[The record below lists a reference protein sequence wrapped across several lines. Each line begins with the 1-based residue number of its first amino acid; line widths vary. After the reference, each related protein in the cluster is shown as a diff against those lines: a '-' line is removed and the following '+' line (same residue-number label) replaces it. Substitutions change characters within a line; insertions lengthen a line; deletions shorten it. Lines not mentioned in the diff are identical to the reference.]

1 MVPPAKA
8 SSVIDICF
16 SRHSN
21 DTRHLLPQTLV
32 SEICH
37 MQLSINVGSSEFFSR
52 SDRAQRASQDGSQ
65 LASYGRVGR
74 FQLTGSE
81 KETRPGVPGIG
92 SRSAEGMR
100 GAYSPT
106 RFAWIGTVALVAIP
120 CAPAQQANDLEQQVQ
135 QLKQQ
140 YEQTTKDLQQRIT
153 VLEQQIEKQKEA
165 AATEKKASEATVSTA
180 DLAAEETKKVIFG
193 QSQVGAKYQGALPSE
208 PTYDLVQEA
217 QSEIASL
224 KQQVGTFEFHG
235 YFRSGYGLNSEGG
248 QQVAFQAP
256 GAGAKYRLGNE
267 AETYGEFILV
277 NNWVNPDRSSDKAWM
292 KTEAMIEANTT
303 NSASYASFNNSLGND
318 QFRLREAFVQAGN
331 IFESQPNAK
340 FWAGERY
347 YRRQHIEIDDFY
359 PLDMSGYGA
368 GVEDL
373 DLRFGKLALGYLS
386 GARPDI
392 TTENGNYA
400 KNNIDM
406 RLYDIK
412 APGGTGG
419 VWFDFANS
427 KGGTTSDG
435 SLIPTSSGYAFGV
448 RHQRLEWHGGYHSFS
463 IQYGTGAASNF
474 STSIDDPTR
483 FVNSSA
489 RFLLTEQV
497 VVQPNQ
503 RFAIMPIFVYQRIKD
518 GDPQHPWQQWVS
530 FGARPE
536 VFFTKYLSLAFEGG
550 VDHTHSQIAP
560 IYDGWLR
567 KFTIAPQIGA
577 GRKFFSRPVLRA
589 FMTYANWSDGLRG
602 FVGGTAFQNRT
613 SGLTYGVQAETWW

>member
-1 MVPPAKA
+1 
-8 SSVIDICF
+8 
-16 SRHSN
+16 
-21 DTRHLLPQTLV
+21 
-32 SEICH
+32 
-37 MQLSINVGSSEFFSR
+37 
-52 SDRAQRASQDGSQ
+52 
-65 LASYGRVGR
+65 
-74 FQLTGSE
+74 
-81 KETRPGVPGIG
+81 
-92 SRSAEGMR
+92 MR

-106 RFAWIGTVALVAIP
+106 RFAWITAVAAATIP
-120 CAPAQQANDLEQQVQ
+120 CALAQQANDLEQQVQ

-140 YEQTTKDLQQRIT
+140 YEQTTKDMQQRIAA
-153 VLEQQIEKQKEA
+153 LEQQIEKQNEA
-165 AATEKKASEATVSTA
+165 AAAEKKASEATVSTA

-193 QSQVGAKYQGALPSE
+193 QSQVGANYQGTLPSE
-208 PTYDLVQEA
+208 PTYDLLQEA

-224 KQQVGTFEFHG
+224 KRHVGTFEFHG
-235 YFRSGYGLNSEGG
+235 YFRSGYGLNGKGG
-248 QQVAFQAP
+248 QQVAFAAP

-267 AETYGEFILV
+267 TDSYGEFIFV
-277 NNWVNPDRSSDKAWM
+277 NNWVNPERSSDKAWI

-303 NSASYASFNNSLGND
+303 NSANYANFTNSPGND

-347 YRRQHIEIDDFY
+347 YRRQQIYIDDFF

-373 DLRFGKLALGYLS
+373 DVRFGKLALGFLS

-400 KNNIDM
+400 KSNIDM

-412 APGGTGG
+412 APGGTAA

-427 KGGTTSDG
+427 KGGTTSNG
-435 SLIPTSSGYAFGV
+435 ALIPTSNGYAFGI
-448 RHQRLEWHGGYHSFS
+448 RHQRLEWHGGYHLLSM
-463 IQYGTGAASNF
+463 QYGTGAASNF

-483 FVNSSA
+483 FVNSSS
-489 RFLLTEQV
+489 RFLITEQV
-497 VVQPNQ
+497 VLQPNE
-503 RFAIMPIFVYQRIKD
+503 RFAIMPIFVYQRTKD
-518 GDPQHPWQQWVS
+518 GNPQHPWQQWVS

-550 VDHTHSQIAP
+550 FDHTHSLIAP
-560 IYDGWLR
+560 TYDGWLR

-589 FMTYANWSDGLRG
+589 FMTYASWSDGLRG
-602 FVGGTAFQNRT
+602 FVGGIPFHNRT